1 MSTAPQ
7 APDPQGLSTP
17 DDLRH
22 WIDRDLDA
30 PANQKARL
38 LAALADTLDRERRL
52 SQESRT
58 EAIQALSTAFADKL
72 ARLRDEI
79 IRREATVANITRYF
93 EEVVAELSEKAHRDP
108 KTRLLNFEWFME
120 RIESFLAVE
129 QRVRWCALGVVDL
142 TGFKWVNDNLGHAVG
157 DRIIARVARILSEH
171 LRSQDLLT
179 QDLGRDRPAAL
190 RDLHARFGGD
200 EFAFFLPAL
209 SRPEDARA
217 IAARFK
223 EKLEGF
229 AWHQEHLALSR
240 RPVLVDVG
248 VVCAQLG
255 SLGDRRG
262 ATHALAEELVQWAD
276 RLMYEAKN
284 SGATSVEVAAA
295 LIEQGHLRPLALPDF
310 QTASV
315 LEPRARRA

>member
-1 MSTAPQ
+1 MSTTPHVA
-7 APDPQGLSTP
+7 DPSGPSTP

-22 WIDRDLDA
+22 WIDHDLEA
-30 PANQKARL
+30 PVEQKARL
-38 LAALADTLDRERRL
+38 LSAVGDVLDRERRL

-72 ARLRDEI
+72 GRLRDEI

-142 TGFKWVNDNLGHAVG
+142 TGFKWVNDTLGHAVG

-171 LRSQDLLT
+171 LRAQDLLT
-179 QDLGRDRPAAL
+179 QDLGGNRPAPL
-190 RDLHARFGGD
+190 RELHARFGGD

-209 SRPEDARA
+209 SKPEDART

-223 EKLEGF
+223 ARLEGYG
-229 AWHQEHLALSR
+229 WHQEHLALVR
-240 RPVLVDVG
+240 HPVLVDVG

-255 SLGDRRG
+255 SLRDRRG

-276 RLMYEAKN
+276 RLMYEAKK

-295 LIEQGHLRPLALPDF
+295 SIEQGHLRPLPISEL
-310 QTASV
+310 Q
-315 LEPRARRA
+315 RAPVMQSLVRRA

>member
-1 MSTAPQ
+1 MSTSPQ
-7 APDPQGLSTP
+7 GSDSPGLSTP

-22 WIDRDLDA
+22 WIERDLDA
-30 PANQKARL
+30 PGDQKARL

-58 EAIQALSTAFADKL
+58 EAIQALSTGFADKL

-79 IRREATVANITRYF
+79 VRREATVANITRYF

-171 LRSQDLLT
+171 LRAQDLLT
-179 QDLGRDRPAAL
+179 QDLGGGHRPAL
-190 RDLHARFGGD
+190 RELHARFGGD

-209 SRPEDARA
+209 SKPEDARA

-223 EKLEGF
+223 LKLESY
-229 AWHQEHLALSR
+229 AWHQEHLALAR

-255 SLGDRRG
+255 SLRDRRG
-262 ATHALAEELVQWAD
+262 ATHGLAEELVQWAD

-295 LIEQGHLRPLALPDF
+295 LIEQGHLRPLAVPDL
-310 QTASV
+310 QPVAV
-315 LEPRARRA
+315 AEPRARPA